1 LKILSEQLNQTQTQ
15 VLVDNMYQQILTICG
30 MPSTLKGGSSTSD
43 TGQAVFLR
51 DGWEQANTY
60 ARNTGDLFRVSNRLF
75 DRIFISILNRKTD
88 LSINLSDFELQFVRN
103 ETANVLVKT
112 QAMNL
117 KELGFS
123 PELAFAKSGVS
134 NDPVADVAN
143 SEEYIRAKW
152 NSQDNTEVIDE
163 SRVEEAGIV

>member
-1 LKILSEQLNQTQTQ
+1 MRARRASALAAAHILGVQESRFDTQ

-75 DRIFISILNRKTD
+75 DRIFINILNRKTD
-88 LSINLSDFELQFVRN
+88 LNINLSDFELQFVRN
-103 ETANVLVKT
+103 ETPTFLSKHRR
-112 QAMNL
+112 L
-117 KELGFS
+117 
-123 PELAFAKSGVS
+123 
-134 NDPVADVAN
+134 
-143 SEEYIRAKW
+143 
-152 NSQDNTEVIDE
+152 
-163 SRVEEAGIV
+163 